1 MITLSKVGT
10 FTALLLMLFSTSI
23 LAEENSDYTNYGSGS
38 LSGTNDAGAD
48 NNTAIGQ
55 GAMSGNL
62 TSAADYNTAV
72 GYRSLYTNTTGSN
85 NTASGK
91 HALYA
96 NTTGANNTA
105 SGASALRYNT
115 TGTRNTASGSSA
127 LFRNTT
133 GTNNTA
139 SGYHALLSNTTGNHN
154 TASGMWALYSNTTGI
169 SNTASGMNAL
179 YSNTSGNYNSAS
191 GKDALS
197 ANTTGSYNAA
207 SGNGALTSNTTG
219 GYNTASGTNALYS
232 NTTGSNNL
240 GLGYQSGHLNQTGSK
255 NVFIGYQAGY
265 NETGSD
271 KLYIDNSST
280 STPLIYGD
288 FANDALTVNGTL
300 AATGSIT
307 TSGTLSSGSI
317 VNSGTLTS
325 GSITTS
331 GTLTAL
337 GNIATEGTLTAKG
350 NITAPAI
357 YHTNGTK
364 MLSLENGEVHLG
376 PTSMIFTDSTISGNA
391 DIMSSAVGKVQI
403 GKTATDSTTV
413 VGSLSVQTPTAA
425 AHAANKNYVDT
436 LRKDARRYDS
446 RSVALSAAL
455 TALPTNGGTGS
466 HTCGVGAGVRGEYTA
481 MALGCAADLANF
493 KLPNKLPAF
502 IKNASVNAG
511 TSFLAHDD
519 PDYTFKMGMSFNFG
533 GSKSKSNASNF
544 NTDFARELALVEQR
558 NLRTDNKQAEA
569 IKNVQKDNHQIRQDN
584 RQMKRVNL
592 KVLAENKNLQAQID
606 VLIASQAD
614 MLVMKEQLAQLTALI
629 AGSEMVAV
637 K

>member
-1 MITLSKVGT
+1 MYENTTGAQNVAIGPQTLGT
-10 FTALLLMLFSTSI
+10 
-23 LAEENSDYTNYGSGS
+23 NSSGS
-38 LSGTNDAGAD
+38 Y
-48 NNTAIGQ
+48 NTGVGYQ
-55 GAMSGNL
+55 TLYYNTTGHS
-62 TSAADYNTAV
+62 NTAV
-72 GYRSLYTNTTGSN
+72 GTQTLVKNTTGSANTGMGTLALAASTTGDFNTAYGFMSLYDNTTGERNTALGAQSLYRNTTGAGNTAFGKSALLTNTTGSN
-85 NTASGK
+85 NTG
-91 HALYA
+91 L
-96 NTTGANNTA
+96 GD
-105 SGASALRYNT
+105 G
-115 TGTRNTASGSSA
+115 
-127 LFRNTT
+127 
-133 GTNNTA
+133 
-139 SGYHALLSNTTGNHN
+139 
-154 TASGMWALYSNTTGI
+154 ALYSNTTGI
-169 SNTASGMNAL
+169 SNAASGVNAL
-179 YSNTSGNYNSAS
+179 FY
-191 GKDALS
+191 
-197 ANTTGSYNAA
+197 NTTGSYNTA
-207 SGNGALTSNTTG
+207 SGSSALLSNTTG
-219 GYNTASGTNALYS
+219 YNNAALGYAALYNNTTGSGNTAFGKSAMQYT
-232 NTTGSNNL
+232 TTGSNNI
-240 GLGYQSGHLNQTGSK
+240 GLGDGAMYRNTTGYNNVAIGASALFSNTTGANNTAIGVAAGYAATGTG
-255 NVFIGYQAGY
+255 NVFIGSGAGA
-265 NETGSD
+265 NATGNN
-271 KLYIDNSST
+271 KLYIDNSVT
-280 STPLIYGD
+280 GTPLIYGD
-288 FANDALTVNGTL
+288 FSSNALTVNGTFT
-300 AATGSIT
+300 ATGGVT
-307 TSGTLSSGSI
+307 TTD
-317 VNSGTLTS
+317 
-325 GSITTS
+325 
-331 GTLTAL
+331 
-337 GNIATEGTLTAKG
+337 
-350 NITAPAI
+350 I

-364 MLSLENGEVHLG
+364 LLSLENGEVHLG

-391 DIMSSAVGKVQI
+391 DIMSSTVGKVQI
-403 GKTATDSTTV
+403 GKYATDSTTV
-413 VGSLSVQTPTAA
+413 VGSLSVQDPTAY
-425 AHAANKNYVDT
+425 AHAANKGYVDT

-493 KLPNKLPAF
+493 ELPAATPDF

-558 NLRTDNKQAEA
+558 NLRTNNKQAEA